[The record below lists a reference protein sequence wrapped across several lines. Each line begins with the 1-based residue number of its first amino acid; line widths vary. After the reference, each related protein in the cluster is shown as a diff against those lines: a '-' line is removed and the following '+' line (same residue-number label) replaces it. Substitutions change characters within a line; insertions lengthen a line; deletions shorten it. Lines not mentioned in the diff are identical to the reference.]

1 MESWSSAARY
11 EPYVGRWSR
20 MVAPR
25 FLAWLGL
32 PGGLRWLDVG
42 CGTGALT
49 GAILDTASPVHVL
62 GVDRA
67 ADYVAFARAEIRDG
81 RAAFEVGDAAALP
94 VDDGA
99 FDVAVSGLVLNFV
112 PDPLAAVVEMRRALT
127 AGGEI
132 AAYLWDYAGGMEFLR
147 RFWDAATALDSAAES
162 LDQGQ
167 RFPLCAPGPL
177 EELFEAARLER
188 IEVMAIDIETR
199 FRDFDD
205 FWLPFLGGQGSAPAY
220 VAGLDA
226 GRQSALREHLRE
238 TLPAT
243 SDGSISMTARAWAVR
258 GHR

>member
-1 MESWSSAARY
+1 VKSTDSYWSK
-11 EPYVGRWSR
+11 
-20 MVAPR
+20 
-25 FLAWLGL
+25 LGL
-32 PGGLRWLDVG
+32 QAKIFLVSLLLVVGLTSALLLFSYRRASQLAQESLRV
-42 CGTGALT
+42 ALT
-49 GAILDTASPVHVL
+49 STRELYENLEADRLEKLQLINSVIVESP
-62 GVDRA
+62 
-67 ADYVAFARAEIRDG
+67 YFK
-81 RAAFEVGDAAALP
+81 
-94 VDDGA
+94 
-99 FDVAVSGLVLNFV
+99 
-112 PDPLAAVVEMRRALT
+112 AAVVEM
-127 AGGEI
+127 
-132 AAYLWDYAGGMEFLR
+132 
-147 RFWDAATALDSAAES
+147 DAATTLDPAAES

-205 FWLPFLGGQGSAPAY
+205 FWLPFLGGQGSAPTY

-258 GHR
+258 GRR